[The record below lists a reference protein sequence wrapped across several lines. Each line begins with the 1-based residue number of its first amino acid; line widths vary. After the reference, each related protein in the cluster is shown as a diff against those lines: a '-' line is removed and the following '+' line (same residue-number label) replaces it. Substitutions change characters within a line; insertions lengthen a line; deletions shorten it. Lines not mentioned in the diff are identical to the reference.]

1 MLVVPWVVVGDPRT
15 LLAQSAL
22 PDAPQEFP
30 RPTSRRRRRWF
41 HRISKRRK

>member
-22 PDAPQEFP
+22 PDAPQVFSP
-30 RPTSRRRRRWF
+30 PARRRRRWV

>member
-22 PDAPQEFP
+22 PNAPQVFSP
-30 RPTSRRRRRWF
+30 PARRRRWF

>member
-22 PDAPQEFP
+22 PNAPQEFT
-30 RPTSRRRRRWF
+30 RPTSRRRRWI